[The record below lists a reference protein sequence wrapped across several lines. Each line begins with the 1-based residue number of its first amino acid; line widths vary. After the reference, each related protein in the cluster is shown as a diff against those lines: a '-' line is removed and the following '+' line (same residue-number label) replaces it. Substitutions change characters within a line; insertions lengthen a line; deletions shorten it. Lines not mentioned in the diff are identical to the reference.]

1 MYEHDVLIIGGG
13 LAGLRAAVEVT
24 KTGADVAVIS
34 KVHPVRSHSNAAQGG
49 INAPLTDRGD
59 KWEGHAYDTIK
70 GSDFLAD
77 QDAVE
82 VMSSEAGEAV
92 LELERMGVIF
102 SRGEDGKLGT
112 RAFGGQKVARTFF
125 VGAITGSAILHVL
138 FEQSLKMGLNVY
150 EEWFV
155 TKLIIE
161 DGVCRGVVAIDLKSG
176 EMHTIKAKAVIIAA
190 GGAGRVFEP
199 STNALICTGDGLSLA
214 YQAGAPLMDMEMIQ
228 YHPTTLARTGI
239 LMSEAARGE
248 GAYLLNAAGERFM
261 EKTAPDY
268 MELASRDVVSRAEQ
282 TEIDEGRGID
292 GNVLLDLRHLGRD
305 FIEQRLGYLQEVSV
319 EFLGID
325 MAEQPVPVQ
334 PGMHYIM
341 GGIKT
346 DVNGAT
352 NVPGLYAAGECANV
366 SVHGANRLGA
376 NSLLDTVVFGRR
388 SGAHAVEYIKSV
400 DTHSSSQEDLA
411 IEKARIQDLLDRPKG
426 ERVATIRDDMARGM
440 TKGIGVFRDQAS
452 MEGAL
457 ENLKNVK
464 SRMGGFS
471 IENKGKVFNTDLM
484 FGLELEFMI
493 DCADAVVAGALTRK
507 ESRGAHFRTDI
518 TARDDENW
526 LKHTLMYKDDEAE
539 NGVRVETS
547 DVKITQWEPVKRVY

>member
-24 KTGADVAVIS
+24 RAGADVAVIS

-59 KWEGHAYDTIK
+59 EWEGHAYDTIK

-138 FEQSLKMGLNVY
+138 FEQSLKLGLNVY

-161 DGVCRGVVAIDLKSG
+161 DGVCRGVVAIDLKTG
-176 EMHTIKAKAVIIAA
+176 EMHTIKAKAVIMAA

-214 YQAGAPLMDMEMIQ
+214 YRAGVPLMDMEMIQ

-248 GAYLLNAAGERFM
+248 GAYLLNADGERFM

-292 GNVLLDLRHLGRD
+292 GNVLLDLRHLGRE

-400 DTHSSSQEDLA
+400 GGHSKAEEDLGS
-411 IEKARIQDLLDRPKG
+411 EKTRIQALLDRPNG
-426 ERVATIRDDMARGM
+426 ERVATIRNDMARGM

-457 ENLKNVK
+457 ENLTNVK
-464 SRMGGFS
+464 SRLGGFS

-484 FGLELEFMI
+484 FGLELEFMV
-493 DCADAVVAGALTRK
+493 DCAEAVVAGALTRK

-518 TARDDENW
+518 TERDDENW
-526 LKHTLMYKDDEAE
+526 LKHTLMYRDEEAE

-547 DVKITQWEPVKRVY
+547 DVTITQWEPVTRVY

>member
-24 KTGADVAVIS
+24 RAGVDVAVIS

-59 KWEGHAYDTIK
+59 DWENHAYDTIK

-77 QDAVE
+77 QNAVE
-82 VMSSEAGEAV
+82 IMSSEAGEAV

-112 RAFGGQKVARTFF
+112 RAFGGQKIARTVF
-125 VGAITGSAILHVL
+125 VGAITGSAMLHVL
-138 FEQSLKMGLNVY
+138 FEQSLKLGLNVY

-161 DGVCRGVVAIDLKSG
+161 DDVCRGVVAIDIKTG
-176 EMHTIKAKAVIIAA
+176 EMHTIKAKAVIMAA

-214 YQAGAPLMDMEMIQ
+214 YQAGVPLMDMEMIQ

-248 GAYLLNAAGERFM
+248 GAYLLNADGERFM

-292 GNVLLDLRHLGRD
+292 GNVLLDLRHLGREY
-305 FIEQRLGYLQEVSV
+305 IEAKLGYLQEVSV

-346 DVNGAT
+346 DVDGAT
-352 NVPGLYAAGECANV
+352 AMPGLYAAGECANV

-376 NSLLDTVVFGRR
+376 NSLLDTIIFGRR
-388 SGAHAVEYIKSV
+388 SATHAIEYIKGIGSHSKDESV
-400 DTHSSSQEDLA
+400 LA
-411 IEKARIQDLLDRPKG
+411 SEKARLQGLLDRPKG

-464 SRMGGFS
+464 SRLGGFS

-484 FGLELEFMI
+484 FGLELEFMV
-493 DCADAVVAGALTRK
+493 DCAEAVVAGALTRK
-507 ESRGAHFRTDI
+507 ESRGAHFRTDM
-518 TARDDENW
+518 TERDDENW

>member
-161 DGVCRGVVAIDLKSG
+161 DGVCRGVIAIDLKSG

-400 DTHSSSQEDLA
+400 DTHSSSEEDLA
-411 IEKARIQDLLDRPKG
+411 SEKARIQDLLDRPKG

>member
-24 KTGADVAVIS
+24 RAGADVAVIS

-59 KWEGHAYDTIK
+59 DWEGHAYDTIK

-138 FEQSLKMGLNVY
+138 FEQSLKLGLNVY

-161 DGVCRGVVAIDLKSG
+161 DGVCRGVVAIDLKTG
-176 EMHTIKAKAVIIAA
+176 EMHTIKAKAVIMAA

-214 YQAGAPLMDMEMIQ
+214 YRAGVPLMDMEMIQ

-248 GAYLLNAAGERFM
+248 GAYLLNADGERFM

-292 GNVLLDLRHLGRD
+292 GNVLLDLRHLGRE

-400 DTHSSSQEDLA
+400 GAHSKAEEDLTN
-411 IEKARIQDLLDRPKG
+411 EKARVQALLDRPKG

-484 FGLELEFMI
+484 FGLELEFMV
-493 DCADAVVAGALTRK
+493 DCAEAVVAGALTRK

-518 TARDDENW
+518 TERDDENW
-526 LKHTLMYKDDEAE
+526 LKHTLMYRDEEVE
-539 NGVRVETS
+539 NDVRVETS

>member
-24 KTGADVAVIS
+24 RAGADVAVIS
-34 KVHPVRSHSNAAQGG
+34 KVHSVRSHSNAAQRG

-59 KWEGHAYDTIK
+59 EWEGHAYDTIK

-138 FEQSLKMGLNVY
+138 FEQSLKLGLNVY

-161 DGVCRGVVAIDLKSG
+161 DGVCRGVVAIDLKTG
-176 EMHTIKAKAVIIAA
+176 EMHTIKAKAVIMAA

-214 YQAGAPLMDMEMIQ
+214 YQAGVPLMDMEMIQ

-292 GNVLLDLRHLGRD
+292 GNVLLDLRHLGREY
-305 FIEQRLGYLQEVSV
+305 IEQRLGYLQEVSV

-400 DTHSSSQEDLA
+400 GAHSKAEEDLTA
-411 IEKARIQDLLDRPKG
+411 EKNRIQGLLDRPKG
-426 ERVATIRDDMARGM
+426 ERVATIRNDMARGM

-518 TARDDENW
+518 TERDDENW

-547 DVKITQWEPVKRVY
+547 DVTITQWEPVKRVY